1 MGRIAAA
8 TFLLMEKRSS
18 LCTDFAGAAAT
29 GTETNL
35 SRISHFAVRHSG
47 SFTMKEER
55 SSHEGSIRRSFVLFK
70 KG

>member
-1 MGRIAAA
+1 MSWIAEA

-18 LCTDFAGAAAT
+18 LCTDFAGWTSA
-29 GTETNL
+29 GTEPNMN
-35 SRISHFAVRHSG
+35 RISHFAVRCSR

-55 SSHEGSIRRSFVLFK
+55 SSHEGSIRHSFVLFK